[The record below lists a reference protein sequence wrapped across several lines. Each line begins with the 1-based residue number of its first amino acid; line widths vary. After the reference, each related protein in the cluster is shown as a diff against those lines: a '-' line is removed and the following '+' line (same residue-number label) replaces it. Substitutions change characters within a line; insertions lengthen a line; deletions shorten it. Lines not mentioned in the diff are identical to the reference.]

1 MKRVILLSVVMAF
14 LAACSQ
20 KTVAATA
27 TSTLLASST
36 PSATLTPTQ
45 TFTLTPTVTPTITS
59 SPTAIPM
66 PTKYVDGTLNC
77 PGSIALMYHTINPL
91 PDKNTDYVQ
100 NNTDIGSFEKVIRYL
115 VDNDFYFP
123 TPSELAEDMTNGVCK
138 HKYAIVTID
147 DSWNDPEVMGVT
159 KVLKDAGGG
168 TEEGLPKVWFAVITY
183 ALSDYIDVSGNTI
196 DAWEHFR
203 SMQKSGLVYI
213 ISHSQSHPVVKNIND
228 LDNKTKRKIYVSI
241 GNELLPS
248 RKDILWGMDG
258 AEPYFFVYPGGII
271 GDPILGKIRSTGYIG
286 AFTVWAGSLD
296 KSSPNFLPRINGGL
310 RCDTYAVDNSFCVIE
325 QIEKYSGE

>member
-1 MKRVILLSVVMAF
+1 MT
-14 LAACSQ
+14 ACSQ
-20 KTVAATA
+20 QIEATTSTPPASITPSKTLILTQTPTLTA
-27 TSTLLASST
+27 TIT
-36 PSATLTPTQ
+36 PSPTPTS
-45 TFTLTPTVTPTITS
+45 TGTPTPV
-59 SPTAIPM
+59 
-66 PTKYVDGTLNC
+66 PTKYADGTLNC
-77 PGSIALMYHTINPL
+77 PGSIALMYHAINPL

-123 TPSELAEDMTNGVCK
+123 TPSELAEDMMNGVCK

-168 TEEGLPKVWFAVITY
+168 TEKGLPKVWFAVITY
-183 ALSDYIDVSGNTI
+183 ALSDYVDVSGNTI

-213 ISHSQSHPVVKNIND
+213 ISHSQTHPIVKNLND
-228 LDNKTKRKIYVSI
+228 LDNRTKRKIYISI

-258 AEPYFFVYPGGII
+258 AEPHFFVYPGGII
-271 GDPILGKIRSTGYIG
+271 GDPILGKIKSAGYIG

-296 KSSPNFLPRINGGL
+296 KSLPNFLPRINGGL